1 MLCLGVKLFEFSVLG
16 SSWTFSR
23 STSFRL
29 GNIYFHM
36 SLIIFLPALYV
47 FAFFFFGNS
56 FQLIFKLLGLTIYF
70 LKSTVFI
77 FIFLLYFLKDFLSFT
92 IQQSLFDNIKHT
104 LSSCSQNFSP
114 IFGSIRYLHVWSLS
128 ELLQAKW
135 SCFPSLYPVA
145 GTVLL
150 SQLQFLHQLSILQ
163 KFIGI
168 FCLLLCPFQFSCH
181 FYLFTVI
188 LADIWERMGKKNSV
202 QPAMFNWK
210 LALFILFHYFYFPVL
225 IHFQIPLKIVLVIML
240 TFQWLICF
248 VSQCK

>member
-1 MLCLGVKLFEFSVLG
+1 MSLFLSFYYTFWKIFSVLLF
-16 SSWTFSR
+16 SSLCLITWNTLFLVIAK
-23 STSFRL
+23 TSVPSL
-29 GNIYFHM
+29 AASGASM
-36 SLIIFLPALYV
+36 SEA
-47 FAFFFFGNS
+47 
-56 FQLIFKLLGLTIYF
+56 
-70 LKSTVFI
+70 
-77 FIFLLYFLKDFLSFT
+77 FLSFYRPNGLA
-92 IQQSLFDNIKHT
+92 S
-104 LSSCSQNFSP
+104 
-114 IFGSIRYLHVWSLS
+114 
-128 ELLQAKW
+128 
-135 SCFPSLYPVA
+135 FPSLYPVA
-145 GTVLL
+145 GAVLL

-188 LADIWERMGKKNSV
+188 LADIWERMGEKNSV

-225 IHFQIPLKIVLVIML
+225 IHFQIPLKIVLVIIL